1 MERKGFDPNA
11 SQKYV
16 DADLNDV
23 MLHSEISIPLDLL
36 VNQNLTLGTEWNQQR
51 MKDMLSNSQTFMG
64 GDIPVRA
71 APTVVRTQ
79 TQKFSLC
86 LLKTTWN

>member
-1 MERKGFDPNA
+1 MVRKDLRPECVT
-11 SQKYV
+11 KYV

-23 MLHSEISIPLDLL
+23 MLHSEISIPFDLL

-64 GDIPVRA
+64 GDIPWSSSTNRSPYSDA
-71 APTVVRTQ
+71 EI
-79 TQKFSLC
+79 FSC